1 MRHSTVVHTNNFSE
15 KLHKYMTPQATITIR
30 RNLPLSSQLQM
41 QRVQFPGD
49 YDPRELMSDPQREPH
64 LKLSV
69 YSVAAYLLVYFLAFL
84 MHIMMRIIA
93 KRYRNLEV
101 LMQCGFPV
109 YKWTGAQ

>member
-1 MRHSTVVHTNNFSE
+1 MVHTNNFSE

-30 RNLPLSSQLQM
+30 RNLPLSTQLQM

-69 YSVAAYLLVYFLAFL
+69 RRGIFDRVLP
-84 MHIMMRIIA
+84 RIPNA
-93 KRYRNLEV
+93 HHDAHNRKEV
-101 LMQCGFPV
+101 PELRSLDAMWIPRI
-109 YKWTGAQ
+109 